1 MIVQILAPTS
11 GTCTSFSVVVTLFI
25 SLPSGLYQESVGVG
39 TPSERHFK
47 VTVWPIQDFLDDVV
61 TF

>member
-1 MIVQILAPTS
+1 MS
-11 GTCTSFSVVVTLFI
+11 GTCTLFSLALTLFI

-47 VTVWPIQDFLDDVV
+47 VTVWPVQDFLDDVV
-61 TF
+61 IF

>member
-1 MIVQILAPTS
+1 MS
-11 GTCTSFSVVVTLFI
+11 GTCTLFSLALTLFI

-47 VTVWPIQDFLDDVV
+47 VTVWSVQDFLDDVV
-61 TF
+61 IF